1 MKKWQKTI
9 LSLASIFTLAACG
22 AQEGAADMADST
34 IAANSSAESEAM
46 VTIEDARG
54 STEVPKDPENVAVL
68 DFGHLDTLIAL
79 GKEDAVTGTATEN
92 MPAYLTDT
100 ADQFENVGTLKEPN
114 VEALANL
121 APELIIISNR
131 LVDFAEQLEEI
142 APVVVLSVD
151 YTDYW
156 GSSQKNI
163 TTLGTIFDEEDAAKA
178 AIATLNEEIEA
189 VQATTAG
196 ISEKTLTLLLN
207 DGSMSAFSTGSRF
220 GFIYDTLGFT
230 PVDAAIEDSTH
241 GQSVGYEGL
250 LEINP
255 QILFVVDRTAVIG
268 TASDENA
275 ALLEND
281 FVYQTDAYKNNKIIN
296 LSSDLWYLS
305 GGGIES
311 IHLMVE
317 EVAADFQ

>member
-1 MKKWQKTI
+1 M
-9 LSLASIFTLAACG
+9 
-22 AQEGAADMADST
+22 
-34 IAANSSAESEAM
+34 
-46 VTIEDARG
+46 TIEDARG
-54 STEVPKDPENVAVL
+54 SVEVPKDPENVAVL

-79 GKEDAVTGTATEN
+79 GKQDAVTGTATEN
-92 MPAYLTDT
+92 MPAYLADK

-156 GSSQKNI
+156 GSVQKNI
-163 TTLGTIFDEEDAAKA
+163 TTLGTIFDEEDAAEE
-178 AIATLNEEIEA
+178 AIVTLNEEIEA
-189 VQATTAG
+189 VRTMTAG

-255 QILFVVDRTAVIG
+255 QILFVVDRTAAVG
-268 TASDENA
+268 TVSDENA

-311 IHLMVE
+311 FHLMIE
-317 EVAADFQ
+317 EIAAELQ

>member
-9 LSLASIFTLAACG
+9 IGLASIFTLAACS
-22 AQEGAADMADST
+22 AQEGAADAADST
-34 IAANSSAESEAM
+34 TATSLAQSEET

-54 STEVPKDPENVAVL
+54 SIEVPKNPENVAVL

-79 GKEDAVTGTATEN
+79 GKQDAVTGTATEN
-92 MPAYLTDT
+92 MPAYLADK

-131 LVDFAEQLEEI
+131 LEDFAEQLEEI

-156 GSSQKNI
+156 GSVQKNI
-163 TTLGTIFDEEDAAKA
+163 TTLGTIFDEEIAAEE
-178 AIATLNEEIEA
+178 AIASLNDEIEA

-196 ISEKTLTLLLN
+196 ISEKALTLLLN

-220 GFIYDTLGFT
+220 GFIYDILGFT
-230 PVDAAIEDSTH
+230 PVDVAIEDSTH
-241 GQSVGYEGL
+241 GQSLGYEGL

-255 QILFVVDRTAVIG
+255 QILFVVDRTAAIG
-268 TASDENA
+268 TASEENA

-317 EVAADFQ
+317 EVAADFR

>member
-1 MKKWQKTI
+1 M
-9 LSLASIFTLAACG
+9 
-22 AQEGAADMADST
+22 
-34 IAANSSAESEAM
+34 
-46 VTIEDARG
+46 
-54 STEVPKDPENVAVL
+54 
-68 DFGHLDTLIAL
+68 
-79 GKEDAVTGTATEN
+79 
-92 MPAYLTDT
+92 
-100 ADQFENVGTLKEPN
+100 
-114 VEALANL
+114 
-121 APELIIISNR
+121 
-131 LVDFAEQLEEI
+131 
-142 APVVVLSVD
+142 
-151 YTDYW
+151 
-156 GSSQKNI
+156 QKNI
-163 TTLGTIFDEEDAAKA
+163 TTLGVIFDEEEAAEE
-178 AIATLNEEIEA
+178 AIVTLNEEIESVKA
-189 VQATTAG
+189 KTAG

-220 GFIYDTLGFT
+220 GFIYETLGFT

-255 QILFVVDRTAVIG
+255 QILFVIDRTAALG

-311 IHLMVE
+311 IHLMIE
-317 EVAADFQ
+317 EIAVGYQ

>member
-22 AQEGAADMADST
+22 AQEGAADAADST
-34 IAANSSAESEAM
+34 TATAESEAT

-54 STEVPKDPENVAVL
+54 SIEVPKDPKNVAVL

-92 MPAYLTDT
+92 MPAYLADT
-100 ADQFENVGTLKEPN
+100 ADHFENVGTLKEPN

-156 GSSQKNI
+156 GSVQKNI
-163 TTLGTIFDEEDAAKA
+163 TTLGTIFDEEAAA
-178 AIATLNEEIEA
+178 DEAIATLNEEIEA
-189 VQATTAG
+189 VQAKTAE
-196 ISEKTLTLLLN
+196 ISEKSLTLLLN

-255 QILFVVDRTAVIG
+255 QILFVVDRTAAIG

>member
-9 LSLASIFTLAACG
+9 ISLASIFALGACG
-22 AQEGAADMADST
+22 AREVADDAADST
-34 IAANSSAESEAM
+34 TAILSTESEATM
-46 VTIEDARG
+46 TIEDARG
-54 STEVPKDPENVAVL
+54 SVEVPKDPENVVVL

-79 GKEDAVTGTATEN
+79 GKADAVTGTATEN
-92 MPAYLTDT
+92 MPAYLADT

-156 GSSQKNI
+156 GSVQKNI
-163 TTLGTIFDEEDAAKA
+163 TTLGTLFDEEDAANE
-178 AIATLNEEIEA
+178 AIATLNDEIEA
-189 VQATTAG
+189 VQAKTAG

-230 PVDAAIEDSTH
+230 PVDATIEDSTH

-255 QILFVVDRTAVIG
+255 QILFVVDRTAAIG
-268 TASDENA
+268 TASNENA

-317 EVAADFQ
+317 EIVADFQ

>member
-1 MKKWQKTI
+1 MKNWQKTI
-9 LSLASIFTLAACG
+9 ISLASIFTLAACG
-22 AQEGAADMADST
+22 SQEGAADAADST
-34 IAANSSAESEAM
+34 TSAAETEAT

-54 STEVPKDPENVAVL
+54 SVEVPKDPENVAVL

-92 MPAYLTDT
+92 MPAYLADT
-100 ADQFENVGTLKEPN
+100 ADRFENVGTLKEPN

-131 LVDFAEQLEEI
+131 LVDFAEQLEGI
-142 APVVVLSVD
+142 APVVVLSID

-156 GSSQKNI
+156 GSVQKNI
-163 TTLGTIFDEEDAAKA
+163 TTLGTIFDEEDAAEE
-178 AIATLNEEIEA
+178 AIATLNGEIEA
-189 VQATTAG
+189 VQARTAG
-196 ISEKTLTLLLN
+196 ISEKALTLLLN

-220 GFIYDTLGFT
+220 GFIHETLGFT

-255 QILFVVDRTAVIG
+255 QILFVVDRTAAIG

-281 FVYQTDAYKNNKIIN
+281 FVYQTDAYKQDKIIN

-311 IHLMVE
+311 VHLMVE
-317 EVAADFQ
+317 EIATDFQ

>member
-22 AQEGAADMADST
+22 SQEGAADAADST
-34 IAANSSAESEAM
+34 TATAEAETT

-54 STEVPKDPENVAVL
+54 SVEVPKDPKNVAVL

-92 MPAYLTDT
+92 MPAYLADT

-156 GSSQKNI
+156 GSVQKNI
-163 TTLGTIFDEEDAAKA
+163 TTLGTIFDEEAAA
-178 AIATLNEEIEA
+178 DEAIATLNEEIEA
-189 VQATTAG
+189 VQAKTAG

-255 QILFVVDRTAVIG
+255 QILFVVDRTAAIG

-317 EVAADFQ
+317 EIAADFQ

>member
-9 LSLASIFTLAACG
+9 ISFAALFTLAACG
-22 AQEGAADMADST
+22 AQGGTVDTADST
-34 IAANSSAESEAM
+34 TASAEETEAT

-54 STEVPKDPENVAVL
+54 SIEVPKNPENVAVL

-79 GKEDAVTGTATEN
+79 GKQEAVAGTATEN
-92 MPAYLTDT
+92 MPAYLADK

-114 VEALANL
+114 MEALAAM

-131 LVDFAEQLEEI
+131 LADFAEQLEEI

-156 GSSQKNI
+156 GSVQKNI
-163 TTLGTIFDEEDAAKA
+163 TTLGTIFDEEEAAEDA
-178 AIATLNEEIEA
+178 ITTLGEEIEA
-189 VQATTAG
+189 VKTTTAG
-196 ISEKTLTLLLN
+196 INEKTLTLLLN

-241 GQSVGYEGL
+241 GQSIGYEGL

-255 QILFVVDRTAVIG
+255 QILFVVDRTAAVG

-275 ALLEND
+275 ALLENE
-281 FVYQTDAYKNNKIIN
+281 FVYQTDAYMNNKIIN

-317 EVAADFQ
+317 ELAADFQ

>member
-9 LSLASIFTLAACG
+9 IGLASIFTLAACG
-22 AQEGAADMADST
+22 AQEGAADAADSPT
-34 IAANSSAESEAM
+34 ATSLAQSEET

-54 STEVPKDPENVAVL
+54 SIEVPKNPENVAVL

-79 GKEDAVTGTATEN
+79 GKQDAVTGTATEN
-92 MPAYLTDT
+92 MPAYLADK

-121 APELIIISNR
+121 APELIVISNR
-131 LVDFAEQLEEI
+131 LEDFAEQLEEI

-156 GSSQKNI
+156 GSVQKNI
-163 TTLGTIFDEEDAAKA
+163 TTLGTIFDEETAAEE
-178 AIATLNEEIEA
+178 AIASLDDEIEA

-196 ISEKTLTLLLN
+196 ISEKALTLLLN

-220 GFIYDTLGFT
+220 GFIYDILGFT
-230 PVDAAIEDSTH
+230 PVDVAIEDSTH
-241 GQSVGYEGL
+241 GQSLGYEGL

-255 QILFVVDRTAVIG
+255 QILFVVDRTAAIG
-268 TASDENA
+268 TASEENA

-317 EVAADFQ
+317 EVAADFR

>member
-1 MKKWQKTI
+1 
-9 LSLASIFTLAACG
+9 
-22 AQEGAADMADST
+22 
-34 IAANSSAESEAM
+34 
-46 VTIEDARG
+46 
-54 STEVPKDPENVAVL
+54 
-68 DFGHLDTLIAL
+68 
-79 GKEDAVTGTATEN
+79 
-92 MPAYLTDT
+92 MPAYLADT

-131 LVDFAEQLEEI
+131 LLDFAEQLEEI

-156 GSSQKNI
+156 GSVQKNI
-163 TTLGTIFDEEDAAKA
+163 TTLGTIFDEEAAA
-178 AIATLNEEIEA
+178 DEAIATLNEEIED
-189 VQATTAG
+189 VQAKTTG

-255 QILFVVDRTAVIG
+255 QILFVVDRTAAIG

-311 IHLMVE
+311 FHLMIE
-317 EVAADFQ
+317 EIAADFQ

>member
-9 LSLASIFTLAACG
+9 ISFAALFTLAACG
-22 AQEGAADMADST
+22 AQGGAVDTADST
-34 IAANSSAESEAM
+34 TASADETEAT

-54 STEVPKDPENVAVL
+54 SIEVPKNPENVAVL

-79 GKEDAVTGTATEN
+79 GKQEAVAGTATEN
-92 MPAYLTDT
+92 MPAYLEDK

-114 VEALANL
+114 MEALATM

-131 LVDFAEQLEEI
+131 LADFAEQLEEI

-156 GSSQKNI
+156 GSVQKNI
-163 TTLGTIFDEEDAAKA
+163 TTLGTIFDEEEAAEDA
-178 AIATLNEEIEA
+178 ITTLDEEIEA
-189 VQATTAG
+189 VKTTTAG

-241 GQSVGYEGL
+241 GQSIGYEGL

-255 QILFVVDRTAVIG
+255 QILFVVDRTAAVG

-275 ALLEND
+275 ALLENE
-281 FVYQTDAYKNNKIIN
+281 FVYQTDAYMNNKIIN

-317 EVAADFQ
+317 ELAADFQ

>member
-22 AQEGAADMADST
+22 AQEGAADAADST
-34 IAANSSAESEAM
+34 TATAESEAT

-54 STEVPKDPENVAVL
+54 SIEVPKNPKNVAVL

-79 GKEDAVTGTATEN
+79 GKEDAVTGTATDN
-92 MPAYLTDT
+92 MPAYLADT
-100 ADQFENVGTLKEPN
+100 EDQFENVGTLKEPN

-131 LVDFAEQLEEI
+131 LLDFAEQLEEI

-156 GSSQKNI
+156 GSVQKNI
-163 TTLGTIFDEEDAAKA
+163 TSLGTIFDEEAAA
-178 AIATLNEEIEA
+178 EEAIATLNEEIEA
-189 VQATTAG
+189 VQAKTAG

-255 QILFVVDRTAVIG
+255 QILFVVDRTAAIG

-311 IHLMVE
+311 FHLMIE
-317 EVAADFQ
+317 EIAADFQ

>member
-9 LSLASIFTLAACG
+9 ISLASIFILAACG
-22 AQEGAADMADST
+22 AQEGAADAADST
-34 IAANSSAESEAM
+34 TATSTAETEAT

-54 STEVPKDPENVAVL
+54 SVEVPKDPENVAVL

-79 GKEDAVTGTATEN
+79 GKEEAVTGTATEN
-92 MPAYLTDT
+92 MPAYLADT

-156 GSSQKNI
+156 GSVQKNI
-163 TTLGTIFDEEDAAKA
+163 TTLGTIFDEEAAA
-178 AIATLNEEIEA
+178 DEAIATLNEEIED
-189 VQATTAG
+189 VQAKTAG
-196 ISEKTLTLLLN
+196 SSEKTLTLLLN

-255 QILFVVDRTAVIG
+255 QILFVVDRTAAIG

-275 ALLEND
+275 VLLEND
-281 FVYQTDAYKNNKIIN
+281 FVYQTDAYKQDKIIN

-311 IHLMVE
+311 VHLMVE
-317 EVAADFQ
+317 EIATDFR

>member
-9 LSLASIFTLAACG
+9 ISFAALFTLAACG
-22 AQEGAADMADST
+22 AQGGTVDTADST
-34 IAANSSAESEAM
+34 TASAEETEAT

-54 STEVPKDPENVAVL
+54 SIEVPKNPENVAVL

-79 GKEDAVTGTATEN
+79 GKQEAVAGTATEN
-92 MPAYLTDT
+92 MPAYLADK

-114 VEALANL
+114 MEALAAM

-131 LVDFAEQLEEI
+131 LADFAEQLEEI

-156 GSSQKNI
+156 GSVQKNT
-163 TTLGTIFDEEDAAKA
+163 TTLGTIFDEEEAAEDA
-178 AIATLNEEIEA
+178 ITTLGEEIEA
-189 VQATTAG
+189 VKTTTAG
-196 ISEKTLTLLLN
+196 INEKTLTLLLN

-241 GQSVGYEGL
+241 GQSIGYEGL

-255 QILFVVDRTAVIG
+255 QILFVVDRTAAVG

-275 ALLEND
+275 ALLENE
-281 FVYQTDAYKNNKIIN
+281 FVYQTDAYMNNKIIN

-317 EVAADFQ
+317 ELAADFQ

>member
-1 MKKWQKTI
+1 MKNEKMAI
-9 LSLASIFTLAACG
+9 ISLASIFTLAACG
-22 AQEGAADMADST
+22 AQEGATDAADST
-34 IAANSSAESEAM
+34 TTTSTSETETT

-54 STEVPKDPENVAVL
+54 SVEVPKDPENVAVL

-79 GKEDAVTGTATEN
+79 GKKDAVTGTATDN
-92 MPAYLTDT
+92 MPAYLADK

-131 LVDFAEQLEEI
+131 LIDFAGQLEEI

-156 GSSQKNI
+156 GSVQKNI
-163 TTLGTIFDEEDAAKA
+163 TALGTIFDEEKA
-178 AIATLNEEIEA
+178 AEEAVATLNEEIES
-189 VQATTAG
+189 VKATTAG

-220 GFIYDTLGFT
+220 GFIYETLGFT
-230 PVDAAIEDSTH
+230 PVDAALEDSTH

-255 QILFVVDRTAVIG
+255 QILFVVDRTAAIG

-317 EVAADFQ
+317 EIATDFQ

>member
-22 AQEGAADMADST
+22 AQEGAADAADST
-34 IAANSSAESEAM
+34 TATAESEAT

-54 STEVPKDPENVAVL
+54 SIEVPKNPKNVAVL

-79 GKEDAVTGTATEN
+79 GKEDAVTGTATDN
-92 MPAYLTDT
+92 MPAYLADK

-131 LVDFAEQLEEI
+131 LIDFAGQLEEI

-156 GSSQKNI
+156 GSVQKNI
-163 TTLGTIFDEEDAAKA
+163 TALGTIFDEEKA
-178 AIATLNEEIEA
+178 AEEAVATLNEEIES
-189 VQATTAG
+189 VKATTAG

-255 QILFVVDRTAVIG
+255 QILFVVDRTAAIG

-311 IHLMVE
+311 FHLMIE
-317 EVAADFQ
+317 EIAADFQ

>member
-9 LSLASIFTLAACG
+9 ISLASIFTLAACG
-22 AQEGAADMADST
+22 SQEGAADAADST
-34 IAANSSAESEAM
+34 TSAAETEAT

-54 STEVPKDPENVAVL
+54 SVEVPKDPENVAVL

-92 MPAYLTDT
+92 MPAYLADT

-131 LVDFAEQLEEI
+131 LLDFAEQLEEI

-156 GSSQKNI
+156 GSVQKNI
-163 TTLGTIFDEEDAAKA
+163 TTLGTIFDEEDAAEE
-178 AIATLNEEIEA
+178 AIATLNGEIEA
-189 VQATTAG
+189 VQARTAG
-196 ISEKTLTLLLN
+196 ISEKALTLLLN

-255 QILFVVDRTAVIG
+255 QILFVVDRTAAIG

-281 FVYQTDAYKNNKIIN
+281 FVYQTDAYKNNKIIS

-311 IHLMVE
+311 VHLMVE
-317 EVAADFQ
+317 EIAMDFQ